1 MKSASIRAS
10 RRVPARLAMNDTE
23 HRQACET
30 NRAHRVCLDRFLC
43 FARCARSAERGE
55 DSSLEFNTLVVPIIL
70 MILLVAFASI
80 VRAAQMPIWNA
91 ASECARQA
99 VASQTEAT
107 GRRQATDA
115 ALASLNNNAI
125 DPTSVEIIITG
136 DWTPNSPINC
146 LVNYNIDVSN
156 IAFISELTGGFV
168 PMSAQV
174 TLRTEP
180 FKSKWQ

>member
-1 MKSASIRAS
+1 
-10 RRVPARLAMNDTE
+10 MNE
-23 HRQACET
+23 MAHRQACET

-43 FARCARSAERGE
+43 FAHSARSAERGE
-55 DSSLEFNTLVVPIIL
+55 DSSFEFTTLVVPIIL

-107 GRRQATDA
+107 GRRQGTDA

-136 DWTPNSPINC
+136 AWVQNSSITC
-146 LVNYNIDVSN
+146 QVNYNIDVSN
-156 IAFISELTGGFV
+156 LAFIYELTGGVV

-180 FKSKWQ
+180 FKSKWE